1 MAQAK
6 TTADSTSSSSKPED
20 EVSAQIAA
28 LKSDISA
35 LTNAVAEL
43 GRAKTSEFQSYAKS
57 KASEAK
63 AKAHEGADYVKHN
76 AEYAYGR
83 ANDFVTERPATAIGI
98 AAAVGFLIGHFSS
111 RK

>member
-6 TTADSTSSSSKPED
+6 TTATTTETKPAD

-28 LKSDISA
+28 LKADIAS
-35 LTNAVAEL
+35 LTSAVADL
-43 GRAKTSEFQSYAKS
+43 GRAKSAEFQDYAKA
-57 KASEAK
+57 KAAEAK
-63 AKAHEGADYVKHN
+63 AKAQEGADYMKAN
-76 AEYAYGR
+76 AEFAYGR
-83 ANDFVTERPATAIGI
+83 ANDFVVERPATAIGI

>member
-6 TTADSTSSSSKPED
+6 TTATTPETSPSD

-28 LKSDISA
+28 LKSDIAS
-35 LTNAVAEL
+35 LSNAVAEL
-43 GRAKTSEFQSYAKS
+43 GRAKKSEFEAYAKG
-57 KASEAK
+57 KAAEAK
-63 AKAHEGADYVKHN
+63 AKAQEGADYMKHN
-76 AEYAYGR
+76 AEYAYGK
-83 ANDFVTERPATAIGI
+83 ANDFVVERPATAIGI